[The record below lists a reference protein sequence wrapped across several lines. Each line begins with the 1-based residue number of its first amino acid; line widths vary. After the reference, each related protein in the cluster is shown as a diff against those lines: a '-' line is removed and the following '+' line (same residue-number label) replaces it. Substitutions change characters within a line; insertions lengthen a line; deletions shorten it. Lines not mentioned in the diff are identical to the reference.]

1 MRSPSSEATSPA
13 WIRRAKQLLDRTKPL
28 TEVAGPV
35 ATYETAVTSYENR
48 YNEWALAKR
57 EQSVAFG
64 VQNQAAAALDQ
75 ELRGV
80 GLAILTVGR
89 GRRKFEVYRRY
100 FPDGYGSTLKLLP
113 AVSLATAAGLLQ
125 AMEDETDPTILARR
139 EPLTTARAQLQ
150 SAMTARQVA
159 MDARSQAKATL
170 EEEKLAWR
178 KAHSA
183 FYFALRAYYFDR
195 RSFVESL
202 FDMNGNHR
210 SEDGVQPQ
218 EKESAAQPAGTD
230 PPAAPEVAATDKK
243 AA

>member
-1 MRSPSSEATSPA
+1 MRSPSPQATSPA

-35 ATYETAVTSYENR
+35 TAYETAVTSYENR

-64 VQNQAAAALDQ
+64 VQNQAAVVLDQ

-89 GRRKFEVYRRY
+89 GRRKSEVYRRY
-100 FPDGYGSTLKLLP
+100 FPDGYGSILRLLP
-113 AVSLATAAGLLQ
+113 GESLATAAGLLR
-125 AMEDETDPTILARR
+125 AMEDETDPTILSRR

-150 SAMTARQVA
+150 SAVAARQA
-159 MDARSQAKATL
+159 ARDARSQAKATL

-183 FYFALRAYYFDR
+183 FYFTLRAHYFDQR
-195 RSFVESL
+195 DFVESL
-202 FDMNGNHR
+202 FDMNDNQPPG
-210 SEDGVQPQ
+210 DGVQPQ